1 MNRETLLIEGGKC
14 ASKTEMYI
22 DALQVCPQE
31 LQKSYTFLIVKTIV
45 TEAISY
51 WARTRNGATLFSNT
65 LLEYE
70 EVYNWVLNDIVS
82 RGYMVYPD
90 PSQYR
95 LLLHEYGKILLSL

>member
-1 MNRETLLIEGGKC
+1 MNRETVLIEGGKC
-14 ASKTEMYI
+14 ASKAQAYI

-51 WARTRNGATLFSNT
+51 WARTRNGATLFSDT

-70 EVYNWVLNDIVS
+70 EVYNWVLSDMIS
-82 RGYMVYPD
+82 HGCTFFPD